1 MIYQKVS
8 LKDAFCFYILSMD
21 VNIIV
26 VGGGCAGMQ
35 LINALLKLP
44 AEQTGNILLI
54 ESNREIIHKSWC
66 FWTKKQSEYDFLIS
80 KHWSELKFGSAYSD
94 LFRKIAPYRYNYI
107 HSELF
112 FEYHNQ
118 LISNSPRVK
127 VVYEE
132 VKMFKSENGLKQVF
146 TLNNRYQSQHVYSS
160 IVDYTAINY
169 DRILLWQHFKGWF
182 IKTDQSVFN
191 TNQATLM
198 DFNIPQD
205 NASHFMYV
213 LPFSETEAL
222 VEFTSFSALDCYSD
236 QIYDSYLRTYISEK
250 FNCSYKVIREE
261 KGKIP
266 MTDFKFPPCSKEGII
281 HIGSTAGSIKPSTG
295 YAFNRISRHTEY
307 LIKCFLKSNRGIHAN
322 YGSAR
327 FHFYDTLLLQIIK
340 DQPEKVD
347 MVMDQLFSKNSF
359 NQILSFLDENTTLL
373 QEISLFNTL
382 PIRLFLK
389 EVLKYVR
396 YQY

>member
-1 MIYQKVS
+1 M
-8 LKDAFCFYILSMD
+8 DAFCYLLLLLLFFSIMVD
-21 VNIIV
+21 ANIIV

-66 FWTKKQSEYDFLIS
+66 FWTNKKSEYDFLIS
-80 KHWSELKFGSAYSD
+80 KHWSELKFGSASSD
-94 LFRKIAPYRYNYI
+94 LSGEIAPYRYNYI
-107 HSELF
+107 NSELF

-118 LISNSPRVK
+118 LISNTHRVT
-127 VVYEE
+127 VIYEE
-132 VKMFKSENGLKQVF
+132 VKTFKSENGLKQVI
-146 TLNNRYQSQHVYSS
+146 TLNKQYQAQHVYSS
-160 IVDYTAINY
+160 IIDFSTINFN
-169 DRILLWQHFKGWF
+169 RVLLWQHFKGWF
-182 IKTDQSVFN
+182 IKTDQPVFN
-191 TNQATLM
+191 ANQATMM

-205 NASHFMYV
+205 NASHFIYV

-222 VEFTSFSALDCYSD
+222 VEFTSFSAVDSYSD
-236 QIYDSYLRTYISEK
+236 EIYDSYLGKYIAEK
-250 FNCSYKVIREE
+250 FNSPYEIIREE

-281 HIGSTAGSIKPSTG
+281 HIGTTAGSIKPSTG

-307 LIKCFLKSNRGIHAN
+307 LIKCFLKNNKGINEN

-340 DQPEKVD
+340 DQPEKVSV
-347 MVMDQLFSKNSF
+347 VMDQLFTKNSF

-382 PIRLFLK
+382 PKLLFLK

-396 YQY
+396 YKY